1 MYFVS
6 SIITVVKHISLF
18 FRFLFYNLYTFSSIL
33 ESSIHFINVLLHLSL
48 LDWWHLWKGQSWVYH
63 PRIILKI
70 SLYTISWLVHK
81 QSTNIKSIF
90 VLSSYIYFW
99 FMYSS
104 ALFGLM
110 WLYNRWVG
118 FMAMQKLALLSLVCE
133 VC

>member
-1 MYFVS
+1 MYFDS
-6 SIITVVKHISLF
+6 SIITIVKHISLF
-18 FRFLFYNLYTFSSIL
+18 LFIFLFYNLYTFSSIWSQAFIL
-33 ESSIHFINVLLHLSL
+33 LMFYYIYHYLIDAPLKRTKLSVSSKDN
-48 LDWWHLWKGQSWVYH
+48 
-63 PRIILKI
+63 P

-90 VLSSYIYFW
+90 VLLSYIYFW

-118 FMAMQKLALLSLVCE
+118 FMAIQKLALLSLVCE